1 MQLTDRVAIVTGA
14 GRGIGRA
21 TAERMAEAG
30 AKVVVGDVNAETASA
45 VAGAISDAGGAAI
58 GVQVDVSSEADA
70 ERLAQ
75 SALDRYGRIDV
86 LVNNAGIGLY
96 TPLVETTL
104 AQWNQVLAV
113 NLTGIFPLQQVL
125 RSGHDRERRRQY
137 RQHRFRA
144 RHRHHGTHHGVYGHQ
159 GCGRSAHESYG
170 DGIWRR
176 RHTRQLCTPGR
187 YRYRHDAGEYGGG
200 RSQL

>member
-14 GRGIGRA
+14 GAGIGRA
-21 TAERMAEAG
+21 TAERLAEAG

-45 VAGAISDAGGAAI
+45 VAGAISEAGGAAI

-75 SALDRYGRIDV
+75 SARDRFGRIDV

-113 NLTGIFPLQQVL
+113 NLTGIFLCSKYCVPFMIETAAAVSSTSLPCALSPPRHAPRRIRPPRV
-125 RSGHDRERRRQY
+125 RS
-137 RQHRFRA
+137 
-144 RHRHHGTHHGVYGHQ
+144 
-159 GCGRSAHESYG
+159 
-170 DGIWRR
+170 
-176 RHTRQLCTPGR
+176 
-187 YRYRHDAGEYGGG
+187 
-200 RSQL
+200 